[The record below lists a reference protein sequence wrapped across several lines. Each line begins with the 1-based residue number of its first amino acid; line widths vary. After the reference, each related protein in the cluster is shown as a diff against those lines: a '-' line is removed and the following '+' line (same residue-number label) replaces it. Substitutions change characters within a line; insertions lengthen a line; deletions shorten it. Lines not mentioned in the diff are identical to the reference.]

1 MEITLKNGTK
11 LEISKK
17 SYDAFVKAAED
28 KSVPVPDNIMIECSS
43 AIGDEQ
49 WVYYWKVVLM
59 DD

>member
-43 AIGDEQ
+43 ANGRDKLGI
-49 WVYYWKVVLM
+49 
-59 DD
+59 